1 MSLSLSLF
9 HQPSSRE
16 ISKCLDMRTL
26 VRLSQTNCLWNL
38 AENSSR
44 EENIRF
50 NLSILFNELLLM
62 YEYNDEL
69 VEILDFKF
77 GLTIERIIR
86 LKFCFGNF

>member
-62 YEYNDEL
+62 YEYNNEL

-77 GLTIERIIR
+77 GLTIERI
-86 LKFCFGNF
+86 

>member
-1 MSLSLSLF
+1 
-9 HQPSSRE
+9 
-16 ISKCLDMRTL
+16 MRTL

-62 YEYNDEL
+62 YEYNNEL

-77 GLTIERIIR
+77 GLTIERI
-86 LKFCFGNF
+86 

>member
-62 YEYNDEL
+62 YEYNNEL

-77 GLTIERIIR
+77 G
-86 LKFCFGNF
+86 FDD